1 MLSDTASPD
10 QWRTFVQRCLA
21 HRVDVDE
28 FKDLS
33 KLMQNRSPLKEND
46 LLDLLLEARAA
57 SSIAWDPLLPVYV
70 DGLCKVGQVKA
81 ASALR
86 RLLAHS
92 SIRQKSHSKPN
103 MSTLMTDIKV
113 IQDVMLSISTGAI
126 PRRIAEAAELYD
138 ATVDWIVAF
147 VEWHNHGL
155 SQQTGGLMSSP
166 DAVSLF
172 ESLGILLAA
181 LSGTSKGLE
190 TLSSDHHQGMQP
202 PFRSQIKVRS
212 PGAENS
218 YRTENEAGPGSHL
231 IPAFVCRRVPAPAAQ
246 AGHATEGVQSVWT
259 ASLQAVGP
267 SDYRGYEREFPPV

>member
-1 MLSDTASPD
+1 
-10 QWRTFVQRCLA
+10 
-21 HRVDVDE
+21 
-28 FKDLS
+28 
-33 KLMQNRSPLKEND
+33 MQNRSPLKEND

-92 SIRQKSHSKPN
+92 SIRHKSHSKPN

-147 VEWHNHGL
+147 VEWHNHGI
-155 SQQTGGLMSSP
+155 SQQNGGLMSSP

-190 TLSSDHHQGMQP
+190 TLSSDYHQGMP
-202 PFRSQIKVRS
+202 PPVISQIKYDF
-212 PGAENS
+212 PGADTSDRVEDK
-218 YRTENEAGPGSHL
+218 AGSGSHL
-231 IPAFVCRRVPAPAAQ
+231 IPTSVCRRVPTSAAQ
-246 AGHATEGVQSVWT
+246 AGHATEGVQPVWRAT
-259 ASLQAVGP
+259 LQAVGS
-267 SDYRGYEREFPPV
+267 SDYRGYERECPPI

>member
-1 MLSDTASPD
+1 MLSDMASPD

-28 FKDLS
+28 FKNLS
-33 KLMQNRSPLKEND
+33 KLMQHRSPLKEDD

-92 SIRQKSHSKPN
+92 SIRQKSESKRN
-103 MSTLMTDIKV
+103 TSTLMTDIKV

-138 ATVDWIVAF
+138 ATVEWIVAV
-147 VEWHNHGL
+147 VEWHNHGV
-155 SQQTGGLMSSP
+155 SQQTGGLMGSP

-190 TLSSDHHQGMQP
+190 TLSSDYHQGMHP
-202 PFRSQIKVRS
+202 SYIYQIKGQSARFRGVNHFGRIK
-212 PGAENS
+212 NK
-218 YRTENEAGPGSHL
+218 AGSGSDL
-231 IPAFVCRRVPAPAAQ
+231 LFTFMCRCVPASASQTGRAAK
-246 AGHATEGVQSVWT
+246 GVQPVWT
-259 ASLQAVGP
+259 ATS
-267 SDYRGYEREFPPV
+267 